1 LTTSDPRY
9 VTFQPSDRGDTT
21 LIDSHWRAGV
31 IFAAAAFVG
40 PFLAIAQESPYAS
53 AEFSVSSDPANLI
66 LLVQGYST
74 SVDVTDSLRLFGD
87 GRLEL
92 AVSGRLPEPERRQLM
107 LTEAAKEE
115 LVAIAV
121 RHGLAEW
128 DTSRI
133 ESEKSILLNSRQMGT
148 SDGYVL
154 TVTLALESYR
164 RGSFERADV
173 VKKMSVA
180 SPDLAME
187 YFPGLPEFRGLFELQ
202 KYMQRLMDSEGLHP

>member
-1 LTTSDPRY
+1 M
-9 VTFQPSDRGDTT
+9 
-21 LIDSHWRAGV
+21 IHSHWPARFM
-31 IFAAAAFVG
+31 ITAATFVG
-40 PFLAIAQESPYAS
+40 PMLAIAQESPYAS
-53 AEFSVSSDPANLI
+53 AEFSVSSDPAKLI
-66 LLVQGYST
+66 LCVQGYST

-92 AVSGRLPEPERRQLM
+92 AVSGRLPEPERRQLI

-115 LVAIAV
+115 IVGIAV

-133 ESEKSILLNSRQMGT
+133 ESEKSILLSSRQMAT
-148 SDGYVL
+148 SNGYVL
-154 TVTLALESYR
+154 TVTLALERYR
-164 RGSFERADV
+164 RGSLDQADL

-180 SPDLAME
+180 SPDLSME

-202 KYMQRLMDSEGLHP
+202 KYMQRLLESEGLDP